1 MANIT
6 ILDIKPAGVELFA
19 DSESYLIDLSEN
31 QLEVYGGM
39 FWSYWINQ
47 GSGFGVPRK
56 LTRFSGSSYCYHQR
70 NHRG

>member
-31 QLEVYGGM
+31 ELEVYGGM
-39 FWSYWINQ
+39 VWSYWINQ

-56 LTRFSGSSYCYHQR
+56 LTSLSGSSYCYHQT
-70 NHRG
+70 NYRG